1 MSFPNSNEEAP
12 QAVPETPA
20 AQVPTQ
26 PAPPQY
32 AQPQYAQPQY
42 AQPQYAPPQYAP
54 QAAMPQA
61 SDRAPMSGLAIA
73 TLIVSF
79 FAGLPAVVMGVFAL
93 RQIWVR
99 GLRGTGLA
107 WAGIII
113 GAIVCVAQLSFFIL
127 MGFVAASSAVS

>member
-1 MSFPNSNEEAP
+1 MSFPNSNESAQP
-12 QAVPETPA
+12 AVPAAPA
-20 AQVPTQ
+20 AQTPAQPVPSQYVQ
-26 PAPPQY
+26 PH
-32 AQPQYAQPQY
+32 AQPQYT
-42 AQPQYAPPQYAP
+42 QPQYAPPQYAP
-54 QAAMPQA
+54 QPPTYQA
-61 SDRAPMSGLAIA
+61 PVRAPMSGLAIA

-99 GLRGTGLA
+99 GMRGTGIA

-113 GAIVCVAQLSFFIL
+113 GAIVCVAQVSFFIL